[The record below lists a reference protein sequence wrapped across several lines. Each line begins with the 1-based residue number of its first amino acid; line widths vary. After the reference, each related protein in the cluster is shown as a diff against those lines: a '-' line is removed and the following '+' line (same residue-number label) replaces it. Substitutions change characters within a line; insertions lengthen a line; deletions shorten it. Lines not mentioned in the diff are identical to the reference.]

1 MTTRAPTITPRQPA
15 PEPAEAATEVGL
27 DLDGSGDLY
36 YPAPIGTLPR
46 PLYLA
51 AVLVAAVAGIVFGPD
66 LAVWASLWGGR

>member
-1 MTTRAPTITPRQPA
+1 MTTRTPTMTQQQPA
-15 PEPAEAATEVGL
+15 PSPAEAATDVGL

-36 YPAPIGTLPR
+36 YPAPIGPLLR

-51 AVLVAAVAGIVFGPD
+51 VVLVAAVAGIVFGPE